1 MQNNTLQDTTPR
13 ALRALGLSRKARRK
27 LGLRRLR
34 PGYPKLNPGDAILVE
49 RPECGTTRRFLPGV
63 LDFRTGTRAESPTK
77 KLVGRFVLGR
87 EDLPRFR
94 SRYAPHIGQ
103 KELARR

>member
-1 MQNNTLQDTTPR
+1 MKNNTLNDTSPR

-49 RPECGTTRRFLPGV
+49 RSECGTTRRFLPGRL
-63 LDFRTGTRAESPTK
+63 LDNGLRSGSPTK

-87 EDLPRFR
+87 ENLPRSR
-94 SRYAPHIGQ
+94 SRYAPHVGK
-103 KELARR
+103 KELAR